1 MRRILD
7 VLIIAAVLGA
17 IGFGAWKLGH
27 RVDSTSNTLAKNDSE
42 LTQPATRPASH
53 HGPSRQTVQIVIVGV
68 AGAVAVMLLVSTAGA
83 MSRRRRRQRWHA
95 T

>member
-27 RVDSTSNTLAKNDSE
+27 RVDSTSNDLAKSDSE
-42 LTQPATRPASH
+42 LTQPASRPASH
-53 HGPSRQTVQIVIVGV
+53 HGPSRQTVEIVIVAV
-68 AGAVAVMLLVSTAGA
+68 AGAAAVMLLVSTGGA
-83 MSRRRRRQRWHA
+83 VARRRRRQRWRA